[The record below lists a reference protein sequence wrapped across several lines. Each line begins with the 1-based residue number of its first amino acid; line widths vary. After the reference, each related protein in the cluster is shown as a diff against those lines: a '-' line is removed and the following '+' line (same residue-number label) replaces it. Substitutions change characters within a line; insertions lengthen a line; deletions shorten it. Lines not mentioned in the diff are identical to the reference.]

1 MQKKFLFNL
10 ALILLL
16 NVIVKPFY
24 ILGIDAEV
32 QNQVGTAQYGL
43 YFSLLNLS
51 FLFNMFLDFGIVN
64 YNTRNIAQHP
74 NLLSSY
80 FSKLSSIRILLFG
93 FYLSILLLV
102 GFFIGYKP
110 DQLYLL
116 LLLAINQCI
125 VASIQFLRSNITGLH
140 WFKTEAMLSVLDRL
154 LLIIFCSL
162 LLWSNLFS
170 QHITIEWFI
179 YAQMLAYTLTFFTA
193 LFVLKNEIKPFHFK
207 LSKTI
212 TTSLLKQSF
221 PYALLIFLM
230 FIYNRID
237 SIMLERILPNGEIQA
252 GIYAQGFRYLDA
264 INMFALLFAGL
275 LLPIYARLLK
285 QKESIY
291 QMVEIPIRL
300 LIGGSL
306 IISITCF
313 YHAEFIM
320 GLRYQHFVVESA
332 LPFAI
337 LILSFIPISFTYI
350 FGTALTANGSLKALN
365 WMAIAGVILNIS
377 LNLIFIPKL
386 EAYGAAIATLITQ
399 FFTALVQIIIAYKIF
414 QFKINTKLLFGM
426 VGFTFLLWGINSDY
440 IFHYQ
445 YAAPRFIL
453 TLMGSIFGLFF
464 FRIIKISTLIQFLKK
479 AFKEKSVKES

>member
-10 ALILLL
+10 ALIILL

-32 QNQVGTAQYGL
+32 QNQVGTAQYGI

-51 FLFNMFLDFGIVN
+51 FLFNMLLDFGIVN

-74 NLLSSY
+74 NLLQSY
-80 FSKLSSIRILLFG
+80 FSKLSSIRIILFG
-93 FYLSILLLV
+93 IYLTLLLLV
-102 GFFIGYKP
+102 GFMIGYEPNK
-110 DQLYLL
+110 LYLL

-140 WFKTEAMLSVLDRL
+140 WFKTEALLSVLDRF

-170 QHITIEWFI
+170 QRITIEWFI
-179 YAQMLAYTLTFFTA
+179 YAQMLAYAITFFTA
-193 LFVLKNEIKPFHFK
+193 LYALRHKIKSFRFK

-237 SIMLERILPNGEIQA
+237 SIMLERMLPNGDIQA

-275 LLPIYARLLK
+275 LLPIYARLIK
-285 QKESIY
+285 QKKAIY
-291 QMVEIPIRL
+291 QMVEIPVRI
-300 LIGGSL
+300 LIGGS
-306 IISITCF
+306 IIVGITCF

-320 GLRYQHFVVESA
+320 TLRYQHFINESA
-332 LPFAI
+332 IPFSI
-337 LILSFIPISFTYI
+337 LILSFIPISITYI

-365 WMAIAGVILNIS
+365 WMAVGGVVLNIS
-377 LNLIFIPKL
+377 LNLLFIPQL

-399 FFTALVQIIIAYKIF
+399 SLTALAQLILAYSIFHFKVNVKLLLGMISFTAVIWL
-414 QFKINTKLLFGM
+414 M
-426 VGFTFLLWGINSDY
+426 NSNY
-440 IFHYQ
+440 IFAYN
-445 YAAPRFIL
+445 YSALSFISAIL
-453 TLMGSIFGLFF
+453 LGIIGLLF
-464 FRIIKISTLIQFLKK
+464 FRIIKISTIIQFMKN
-479 AFKEKSVKES
+479 AFKEKTV